1 MNARAGLETRQ
12 IESARVSVVTVG
24 PENRQKQC
32 GPCRDG
38 MPTVQDSAF
47 GEGGAI
53 GMVRYI
59 SGTMHFAGGVHFG

>member
-1 MNARAGLETRQ
+1 MNARAGLIRGQ
-12 IESARVSVVTVG
+12 IGTDCDTPVTVG

-59 SGTMHFAGGVHFG
+59 SGTMHLPGTE